1 VREIEL
7 AQLRFKPFGSE
18 LRQIPEKGY
27 GSKMAEIGL
36 EGFNRDGIMINGD
49 RRLAAGPLKPE
60 TETAGP
66 GEQIQRRRLLQ
77 LRHIFA

>member
-1 VREIEL
+1 
-7 AQLRFKPFGSE
+7 
-18 LRQIPEKGY
+18 
-27 GSKMAEIGL
+27 
-36 EGFNRDGIMINGD
+36 MINGD